1 MVIVTLFMLVLGGL
15 ALWWLARQGLMEKP
29 WLQESTVGNVPPT
42 GASLRPTALIG
53 LGVFLTVAAALF
65 TLLVSA
71 YSIRMAMPDWR
82 ALPVPLLLWI
92 NTAALAAASIALQC
106 AQSAARRGDLADT
119 RTGLLAGGAASLVFV
134 IGQLLAWQQLHLLGY
149 FLATNPANSF
159 FYLVTAVH
167 GVHVLGGLVALG
179 RTGARAWR
187 APMADVDPDRLRL
200 SVQLCT
206 LYWHFLLLVWL
217 ILLALLTGWADRFA
231 EICSQLLS

>member
-15 ALWWLARQGLMEKP
+15 ALLWLARQGLMTKP
-29 WLQESTVGNVPPT
+29 WLEESTVANVPAT
-42 GASLRPTALIG
+42 GASLRPTPLIG
-53 LGVFLTVAAALF
+53 LGVFLAVAGALF
-65 TLLVSA
+65 ALLVSA
-71 YSIRMAMPDWR
+71 YSMRMEMPDWR
-82 ALPVPLLLWI
+82 ALPVPLLLWV

-106 AQSAARRGDLADT
+106 AHSASRRGDLADT

-134 IGQLLAWQQLHLLGY
+134 AGQLLAWQQLHMLGY
-149 FLATNPANSF
+149 FLASNPANSF
-159 FYLVTAVH
+159 FYLITAVH

-179 RTGARAWR
+179 RTGVRAWHGPL
-187 APMADVDPDRLRL
+187 AYNQPDKLRL

>member
-1 MVIVTLFMLVLGGL
+1 MVIVTVFMLVLGGL

-29 WLQESTVGNVPPT
+29 WLEESTVGNVPAT
-42 GASLRPTALIG
+42 GASRRPTAMIG
-53 LGVFLTVAAALF
+53 LGVFLTVAGALF

-71 YSIRMAMPDWR
+71 YSMRMAMPDWR
-82 ALPVPLLLWI
+82 ALPVPVLLWI

-106 AQSAARRGDLADT
+106 AQAAAQRGDLADT

-134 IGQLLAWQQLHLLGY
+134 VGQLLAWQQLHLLGY

-167 GVHVLGGLVALG
+167 GAHVLGGMVALG
-179 RTGARAWR
+179 RTGARAR
-187 APMADVDPDRLRL
+187 RGDDPEKLRL

-217 ILLALLTGWADRFA
+217 ILLALLTGWAGRFA
-231 EICSQLLS
+231 EICSRMLS

>member
-1 MVIVTLFMLVLGGL
+1 M
-15 ALWWLARQGLMEKP
+15 
-29 WLQESTVGNVPPT
+29 
-42 GASLRPTALIG
+42 
-53 LGVFLTVAAALF
+53 
-65 TLLVSA
+65 
-71 YSIRMAMPDWR
+71 RMAMPDWR
-82 ALPVPLLLWI
+82 ALPVPVLLWI
-92 NTAALAAASIALQC
+92 NTAALVAASIALQC
-106 AQSAARRGDLADT
+106 AHAAARRGDLADT

-134 IGQLLAWQQLHLLGY
+134 AGQLLAWQQLHLLGY

-187 APMADVDPDRLRL
+187 GDPAGILPDRLRL

-231 EICSQLLS
+231 EICSQLLT

>member
-1 MVIVTLFMLVLGGL
+1 MVVVTLFMLALGGL

-29 WLQESTVGNVPPT
+29 WLEESTVANVPAT
-42 GASLRPTALIG
+42 GASPRPTPLIG
-53 LGVFLTVAAALF
+53 LGVFLAVAGALF
-65 TLLVSA
+65 ALLVSA
-71 YSIRMAMPDWR
+71 YSMRMAMPDWR
-82 ALPVPLLLWI
+82 ALPVPALLWI

-134 IGQLLAWQQLHLLGY
+134 VGQLLAWQQLHMLGY
-149 FLATNPANSF
+149 FLASNPANSF

-167 GVHVLGGLVALG
+167 GVHVLGGLIALG

-187 APMADVDPDRLRL
+187 GDDPGDESGRLRL

-231 EICSQLLS
+231 EICSQLLT

>member
-1 MVIVTLFMLVLGGL
+1 MVIVTVFMLVLGGL

-29 WLQESTVGNVPPT
+29 WLQESTVGNVPET
-42 GASLRPTALIG
+42 GASPRPSAMIG
-53 LGVFLTVAAALF
+53 LGVFLTVAGALF
-65 TLLVSA
+65 ALLVSA
-71 YSIRMAMPDWR
+71 YSMRMAMPDWR
-82 ALPVPLLLWI
+82 ALPVPTLLWI
-92 NTAALAAASIALQC
+92 NTAALAAASIGLQC
-106 AQSAARRGDLADT
+106 AQAAAQRGDLADT

-134 IGQLLAWQQLHLLGY
+134 VGQLLAWQQLHLLGY

-167 GVHVLGGLVALG
+167 GAHVLGGLVALG
-179 RTGARAWR
+179 RTGTRAWG
-187 APMADVDPDRLRL
+187 ANPSDLESGRLRL

-231 EICSQLLS
+231 EICSRMLS

>member
-1 MVIVTLFMLVLGGL
+1 MVIVTVFMLVLGGL

-29 WLQESTVGNVPPT
+29 WLQESTVGNVPET
-42 GASLRPTALIG
+42 GASRRPSAMIG
-53 LGVFLTVAAALF
+53 LGVFLTVAGALF
-65 TLLVSA
+65 ALLVSA
-71 YSIRMAMPDWR
+71 YSMRMAMPDWR
-82 ALPVPLLLWI
+82 ALPVPALLWI

-106 AQSAARRGDLADT
+106 AQAAAQRGDLADT

-134 IGQLLAWQQLHLLGY
+134 VGQLLAWQQLHLLGY

-167 GVHVLGGLVALG
+167 GAHVLGGLVALG

-187 APMADVDPDRLRL
+187 DHDPDRLRL

-231 EICSQLLS
+231 EICSRVLS